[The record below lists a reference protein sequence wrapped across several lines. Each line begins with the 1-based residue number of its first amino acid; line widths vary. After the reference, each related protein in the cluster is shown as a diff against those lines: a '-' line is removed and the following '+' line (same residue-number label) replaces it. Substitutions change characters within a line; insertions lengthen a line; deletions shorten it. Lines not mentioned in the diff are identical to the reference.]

1 MSFPIW
7 RLRFAGSALAGA
19 LCLLGASLPAEAQEH
34 TLYVSVT
41 DGDGNPVTGLTQDD
55 VTVRWDGENVQTT
68 GFEAFGWPV
77 RLTVFVD
84 NSRHGARSVEHMRDG
99 LRALLRELPDEMEV
113 ALLTTAWQARWITPH
128 TSDRAELERG
138 ISVITPDTNAPA
150 RFIDP
155 LAGEAARIDEDD
167 DREYYPV
174 VVMVGAHLVDSSTS
188 QQGRVDRMVE
198 RLVDNAVEVHTL
210 QFVTPSTFTHRRAVI
225 GDPVIGEVLVPITRG
240 SFEEITDRR
249 TFVEKL
255 ATLGRDIARKHRV
268 VSSQYRVTY
277 RQPGNPSPQPAIDVV
292 TERQGLHMIPTLDGN
307 VPARMPEM

>member
-1 MSFPIW
+1 MSFPIR
-7 RLRFAGSALAGA
+7 RLRFASPTLAVA
-19 LCLLGASLPAEAQEH
+19 LCLPGASLPAEAQEH

-41 DGDGNPVTGLTQDD
+41 DGDGDPVTGLTRDD
-55 VTVRWDGENVQTT
+55 VTVRWDEENVQTT
-68 GFEAFGWPV
+68 GFEAFGRPV

-84 NSRHGARSVEHMRDG
+84 NSRNAARSVEHMRDG

-138 ISVITPDTNAPA
+138 ISVITPDTNAPT

-155 LAGEAARIDEDD
+155 LVGEAARIEEDG

-174 VVMVGAHLVDSSTS
+174 VVMASAHPFDSSTS
-188 QQGRVDRMVE
+188 QQGRVDRMLE

-210 QFVTPSTFTHRRAVI
+210 RFVAPGEFLQRGPIT
-225 GDPVIGEVLVPITRG
+225 GNLDIGEMLAAITRG
-240 SFEEITDRR
+240 SFERITDRR
-249 TFVEKL
+249 AFVEKL

-277 RQPGNPSPQPAIDVV
+277 RQPRNPSAQPAIDVV